1 MALFAQYGAIGI
13 LYGTLPGLGYPLF
26 QVYLNL
32 EGYQVAAFNILVNIA
47 WSFKIFMGGLS
58 DCVAIYG
65 YRRKPWMILGWLVCL
80 AGLIYLVCLS
90 PGKPYCEA
98 RDDDNNCRS
107 LINPNTE
114 ATSIRITL
122 GTVVATFGYV
132 TSACASDALV
142 VQYAQRE
149 PVHSRGRIQTAIY
162 TARTIGQVVS
172 SVLVGLLLNGTVY
185 GGKFDFNVS
194 VNVLFAILCVPA
206 ASALCT
212 AAWVVV
218 ERKTESVP
226 FHKWADQF
234 WKLSQK
240 QAVWQILAFRFL
252 SSLFQNFESTAGKP
266 MALYWAKVQ
275 PFTDAL
281 THAIGYVLFSA
292 VLAFVGR
299 YGLNWNWRWTIAIT
313 TVVLIAIDS
322 TVYFL
327 TIWDIV
333 RNPWFYT
340 GVTLTDEIPTGVRF
354 IVSAFV
360 ATELADLG
368 NEGAVYGMVTTVNNL
383 AIPVSSVLYKY
394 VDSHLDFNNTAFA
407 TESVGSDADKA
418 RVRWAVSYSYFISY
432 AMKMLSLV
440 WLFMLPPQKAHV
452 QRLKRQ
458 GMVSPLAG
466 RLTWAL
472 FLGLLAFSI
481 VGNVASLFK
490 DTSWWHIAGGNGVR
504 PTPSPTS
511 SSVVP

>member
-1 MALFAQYGAIGI
+1 MSASAPPKKPGIYLLGQEYESSLSLSSTHVIGVQEEYVVLEEGALVPGGAISLVSSEAMALFAQYGAIGI

-122 GTVVATFGYV
+122 GTVVATFG
-132 TSACASDALV
+132 
-142 VQYAQRE
+142 
-149 PVHSRGRIQTAIY
+149 
-162 TARTIGQVVS
+162 
-172 SVLVGLLLNGTVY
+172 
-185 GGKFDFNVS
+185 
-194 VNVLFAILCVPA
+194 
-206 ASALCT
+206 
-212 AAWVVV
+212 
-218 ERKTESVP
+218 
-226 FHKWADQF
+226 
-234 WKLSQK
+234 
-240 QAVWQILAFRFL
+240 
-252 SSLFQNFESTAGKP
+252 
-266 MALYWAKVQ
+266 
-275 PFTDAL
+275 
-281 THAIGYVLFSA
+281 
-292 VLAFVGR
+292 
-299 YGLNWNWRWTIAIT
+299 
-313 TVVLIAIDS
+313 